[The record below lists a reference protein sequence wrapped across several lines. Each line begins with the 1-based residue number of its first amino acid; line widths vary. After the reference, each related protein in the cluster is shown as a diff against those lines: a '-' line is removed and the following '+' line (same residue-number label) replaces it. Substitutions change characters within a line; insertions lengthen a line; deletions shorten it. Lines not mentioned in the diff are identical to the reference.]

1 MGAKKKAP
9 LPPQRLRWERT
20 YNNLVHLLRTKQ
32 IQLETLLRE
41 RKILEC
47 QIKTQHLRWSSVT
60 RAAQDQIF
68 QMKCDMAIEE
78 DTQKLQASKSD
89 LMAGLGH
96 SEAVR
101 LKLMLDYAEN
111 ELAED
116 HKNCLDALHQKTSQS
131 TDLTEGDNVRNSRRK
146 GFKSGEVV
154 AVIDKR
160 SEVLESEIIELRAE
174 YDKLSLKK
182 TAEVSALLL
191 EKDFVWH
198 QLKALESDYAV
209 KLKSKTDEIEK
220 TNEKI
225 SNLIARMEEL
235 QSSNSEKDNIIKALE
250 GKIAKME
257 ADASAQRNE
266 ISRVNALEELQSSNS
281 EKDNIIKALEGK
293 IAKMEADASAQRNE
307 ISRVNQE
314 LEKLR
319 KSSNAAVTPSLRRC
333 STEAGTS
340 NMGSKNNDKSS
351 SGIQVKKE
359 RSDPKGSNLANHY
372 EKGSRGAKRKMID
385 IITIPDTPKL
395 FSSSFKAPKLKHSSP
410 SINTR

>member
-47 QIKTQHLRWSSVT
+47 QIKTQHVRWSSVT

-89 LMAGLGH
+89 LLAGLGH

-266 ISRVNALEELQSSNS
+266 ISRVN
-281 EKDNIIKALEGK
+281 
-293 IAKMEADASAQRNE
+293 
-307 ISRVNQE
+307 QE
-314 LEKLR
+314 LENLR

-385 IITIPDTPKL
+385 VITIPDTPKL